1 MVPFLLVLAVACGPT
16 QLVKNVPAATRLP
29 AVPAN
34 PTSQTVA
41 SSTPSTA
48 PNAPTTN
55 STPIAGTNPS
65 SEVEAG
71 PAASLV
77 LAETTWVHN
86 GFRTQVSRTLRAEET
101 VSRASSAA
109 RGKQAVTVSLRNL
122 SPATSGIQSRATVN
136 FAPDFDNFVV
146 LPGAEGPLILYLH
159 RNGTLDPSPDAGGFT

>member
-1 MVPFLLVLAVACGPT
+1 M
-16 QLVKNVPAATRLP
+16 
-29 AVPAN
+29 
-34 PTSQTVA
+34 
-41 SSTPSTA
+41 
-48 PNAPTTN
+48 
-55 STPIAGTNPS
+55 
-65 SEVEAG
+65 
-71 PAASLV
+71 

-122 SPATSGIQSRATVN
+122 SPATSRIQSRATIN

-146 LPGAEGPLILYLH
+146 LPGVEGPLILYLQ